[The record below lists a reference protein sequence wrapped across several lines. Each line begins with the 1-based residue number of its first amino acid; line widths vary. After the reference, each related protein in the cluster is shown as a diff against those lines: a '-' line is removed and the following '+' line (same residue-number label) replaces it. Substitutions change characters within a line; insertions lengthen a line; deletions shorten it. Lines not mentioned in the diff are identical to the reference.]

1 MKPFPL
7 SVTLGALLLLG
18 ACSST
23 GVDVS
28 TAQTTQFVVG
38 RTTVTEVEA
47 KLGPPTGDQ
56 TSSDGTRTLSYRGEH
71 NRSDPLAF
79 VPIAGV
85 FSYGSKTRVHE
96 VDFLFGADQVL
107 HSTRVDDHQS

>member
-1 MKPFPL
+1 MTPQRL
-7 SVTLGALLLLG
+7 CVTLTTLLLLG

-28 TAQTTQFVVG
+28 SAQTSQFVVG
-38 RTTVTEVEA
+38 RTTLPEVEA

-56 TSSDGTRTLSYRGEH
+56 TGSNGLRTLAYRGEH
-71 NRSDPLAF
+71 NKSDPVAF
-79 VPIAGV
+79 LPIASF

-96 VDFLFGADQVL
+96 VDLVFGPDQIL
-107 HSTRVDDHQS
+107 RSTRIDDHQS

>member
-1 MKPFPL
+1 MSRVQL
-7 SVTLGALLLLG
+7 SFTPCALLLLG

-28 TAQTTQFVVG
+28 TVQASQFVVG
-38 RTTVTEVEA
+38 RTTAAEVEA

-85 FSYGSKTRVHE
+85 FSYGSKTRVHQ
-96 VDFLFGADQVL
+96 VDFVFGVDQVL
-107 HSTRVDDHQS
+107 RSTRIDDHQS

>member
-1 MKPFPL
+1 MRRVQPSF
-7 SVTLGALLLLG
+7 TLGALLFLG

-28 TAQTTQFVVG
+28 TAQASEFVVG
-38 RTTVTEVEA
+38 RTTAADVEA

-56 TSSDGTRTLSYRGEH
+56 TNSEGTRTLSYRGEH

-85 FSYGSKTRVHE
+85 FSYGSKTRVHQ
-96 VDFLFGADQVL
+96 VDFVFGADQVL
-107 HSTRVDDHQS
+107 RSTRVDDHQS